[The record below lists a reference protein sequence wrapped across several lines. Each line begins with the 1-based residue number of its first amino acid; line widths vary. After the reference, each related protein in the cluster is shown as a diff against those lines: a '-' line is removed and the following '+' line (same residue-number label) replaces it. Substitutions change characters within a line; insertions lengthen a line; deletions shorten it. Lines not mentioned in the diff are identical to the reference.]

1 MAGGEERR
9 EGRARKGKEKGKKI
23 NIKNRPAKK
32 VREKE
37 EVLAVLVG
45 KDSDGIILED
55 DSMERN
61 IRGKTCTLGPGG
73 DDGADG
79 HQGAPRA
86 KRARTAARRRT
97 PPQRTRKG

>member
-9 EGRARKGKEKGKKI
+9 EGRARKGKEKGKKH
-23 NIKNRPAKK
+23 KKSTGKK

-37 EVLAVLVG
+37 EALAVLVG